1 MFSRKRKRGHADTLA
16 HQSEQI
22 SLFFARIKD
31 DCGYSCVPT
40 IQVDVR
46 NEDVV
51 LAVSGIEQLSFQTL
65 NRLCES
71 FQTVSD
77 VYCDL
82 NGKTTYVTVER
93 TKSDLLDK
101 HKRLIEKP
109 SETEQIVTHPE
120 TSTFIKSVAKQD
132 AKVLSDTISVLKET
146 FNVGSFTKMK
156 LDIINRPGIITVH
169 ASNVRKIPAAFILK
183 PCKVMKYVDF
193 ERSFLCCNI
202 EKIKKPSNVV

>member
-1 MFSRKRKRGHADTLA
+1 MFSRKRKRNVDTLA

-82 NGKTTYVTVER
+82 NVKTTYVTVER

-101 HKRLIEKP
+101 HKQAVEKP
-109 SETEQIVTHPE
+109 CETEQIVTHP
-120 TSTFIKSVAKQD
+120 
-132 AKVLSDTISVLKET
+132 
-146 FNVGSFTKMK
+146 
-156 LDIINRPGIITVH
+156 
-169 ASNVRKIPAAFILK
+169 
-183 PCKVMKYVDF
+183 
-193 ERSFLCCNI
+193 
-202 EKIKKPSNVV
+202 